1 MAFLRLI
8 LLSTFL
14 FAIQTYA
21 FPSGANKKACTIS
34 MLPKHHHNTPQPSS
48 TSPITKFD
56 TKWNSDGETISGK
69 KKAPKQTNLNRHVFF
84 VF

>member
-14 FAIQTYA
+14 FAIQIYA

-69 KKAPKQTNLNRHVFF
+69 KSPETNKFK
-84 VF
+84 